1 LLVRVR
7 LRDVPLEELASLGGQ
22 VIRIGMGHELERGAL
37 PVEEASGRRPAEH
50 FTITQALHLVDDFPE
65 LPHLAQLLQEPLHFL
80 EELEE
85 LALELRDTRTDAG
98 TGSTD
103 LDGRTGAGG
112 GHRSPS
118 GDPPSSKRGQP
129 LADQADDEFGDRL
142 DEELDEH
149 VDEV

>member
-1 LLVRVR
+1 MV
-7 LRDVPLEELASLGGQ
+7 
-22 VIRIGMGHELERGAL
+22 HELERGAL

-50 FTITQALHLVDDFPE
+50 FTITQVLHLVDDFPG

-80 EELEE
+80 EHLEELEE
-85 LALELRDTRTDAG
+85 LALELRDTRTEAG

-118 GDPPSSKRGQP
+118 GDPGSSKRGQ
-129 LADQADDEFGDRL
+129 
-142 DEELDEH
+142 
-149 VDEV
+149 